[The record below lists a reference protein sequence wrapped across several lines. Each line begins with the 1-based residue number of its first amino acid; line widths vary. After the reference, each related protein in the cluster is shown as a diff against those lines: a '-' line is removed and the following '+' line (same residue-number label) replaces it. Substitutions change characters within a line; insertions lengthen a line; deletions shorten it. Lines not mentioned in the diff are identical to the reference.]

1 MAGRHVGH
9 LSTKKSTRQHGRQG
23 SVEGTTL
30 VPYCSQLAPWPPAG
44 VISRGLTMMPP
55 VLPLPFLAWQRSVR
69 RQSSYSA
76 HSAAVGAT
84 EGGGGRRSDL
94 RSVWHVACSAAIDNP
109 SKRAWAGASSAAR
122 ANPVLQSQ
130 HSRVWQHTGGSNR
143 AATDV
148 GGHGLGRHRHPPG
161 SPRSRE
167 PFCTCCS
174 GPRLTQHTTPPRRP
188 SEGTARVTGVRSGG
202 P

>member
-84 EGGGGRRSDL
+84 EGGGAADL
-94 RSVWHVACSAAIDNP
+94 ISAQ
-109 SKRAWAGASSAAR
+109 SGTW
-122 ANPVLQSQ
+122 PVQLPLTI
-130 HSRVWQHTGGSNR
+130 HPRE
-143 AATDV
+143 
-148 GGHGLGRHRHPPG
+148 HGLGRLLLHEPTLYCRASTPEFG
-161 SPRSRE
+161 NTRE
-167 PFCTCCS
+167 APIEQ
-174 GPRLTQHTTPPRRP
+174 RLT
-188 SEGTARVTGVRSGG
+188 SEVMAWDAIVIHLEARVLESRSVLVALVPG
-202 P
+202 